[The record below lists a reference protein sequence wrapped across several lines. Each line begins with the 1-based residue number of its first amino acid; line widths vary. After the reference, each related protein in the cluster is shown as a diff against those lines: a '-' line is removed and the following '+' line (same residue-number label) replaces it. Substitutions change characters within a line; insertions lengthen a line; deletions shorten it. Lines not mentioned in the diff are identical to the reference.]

1 VSPRATAPTDF
12 VEFAKR
18 SLFIAALVGLGLLL
32 WLLWP
37 VLLLIFAAVLVAIAL
52 RSLAI
57 PFARWTPLRMSAAV
71 GVVMILLVLLLSG
84 TGLMLGVQLS
94 DQLGELWNRLPE
106 FASSAK
112 TYIGQT
118 TIGRTLLQLLPD
130 AKTIFDG
137 FTAGSAVT
145 AATATLGVLAN
156 VLLVIFLG
164 VFFAVTPRLYAR
176 GFAALVP
183 PAYRP
188 RLEDTLAET
197 ATVLRAWLR
206 GQFVAMLTVGL
217 ITWLGLLLLGG
228 PRIIKKKYL
237 AFLLEFI
244 PVLGPIAAAV
254 PAILVGLSV
263 SPMLG
268 LWVTLL
274 YIGIQQV
281 ESYLLLPLVQRWAL
295 HFPPALSLIGI
306 LVFGVLFGWVGVL
319 LAAPLMVATTVWV
332 RKLYLES
339 ILEPDK
345 DEVAPA
351 GLPPRNAGHSNFRRT
366 SIRDALAVPP
376 TAPRR
381 PRG

>member
-1 VSPRATAPTDF
+1 MSPRATASTDF
-12 VEFAKR
+12 AEFAKR

-71 GVVMILLVLLLSG
+71 GVVMVLLVLVLSG

-137 FTAGSAVT
+137 FTAGSALT

-156 VLLVIFLG
+156 VLLVVFLG
-164 VFFAVTPRLYAR
+164 VFFAVTPRHYAR
-176 GFAALVP
+176 GFVALFP

-206 GQFVAMLTVGL
+206 GQFVAMLTVGV
-217 ITWLGLLLLGG
+217 ITWLGLLLLDVPLALGLAF
-228 PRIIKKKYL
+228 L

-306 LVFGVLFGWVGVL
+306 VVFGILFGWVGVL
-319 LAAPLMVATTVWV
+319 LASPLMVATTVWV

-339 ILEPDK
+339 ILEPVK
-345 DEVAPA
+345 EK
-351 GLPPRNAGHSNFRRT
+351 
-366 SIRDALAVPP
+366 
-376 TAPRR
+376 
-381 PRG
+381 

>member
-1 VSPRATAPTDF
+1 MSPRATAPTDF
-12 VEFAKR
+12 AEFAKR

-217 ITWLGLLLLGG
+217 ITWLGLLLLGVPLALG
-228 PRIIKKKYL
+228 L
-237 AFLLEFI
+237 AFLAFF
-244 PVLGPIAAAV
+244 A
-254 PAILVGLSV
+254 
-263 SPMLG
+263 
-268 LWVTLL
+268 
-274 YIGIQQV
+274 
-281 ESYLLLPLVQRWAL
+281 
-295 HFPPALSLIGI
+295 
-306 LVFGVLFGWVGVL
+306 
-319 LAAPLMVATTVWV
+319 
-332 RKLYLES
+332 
-339 ILEPDK
+339 
-345 DEVAPA
+345 
-351 GLPPRNAGHSNFRRT
+351 
-366 SIRDALAVPP
+366 
-376 TAPRR
+376 
-381 PRG
+381 